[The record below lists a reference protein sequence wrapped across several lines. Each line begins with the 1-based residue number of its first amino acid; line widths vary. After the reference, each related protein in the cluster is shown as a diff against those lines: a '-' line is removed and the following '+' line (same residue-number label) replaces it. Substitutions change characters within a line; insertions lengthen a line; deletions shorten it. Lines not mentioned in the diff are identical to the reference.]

1 MSVVQRLKEKVLRGE
16 KIGRE
21 EAVSLVD
28 AELEELCVAAN
39 ELREHFCQNGFDICT
54 IINGKSGRCSENCKY
69 CAQAGCHATSAE
81 EYPLLPTEKIVEEAR
96 HNAEQGVLRYSIVT
110 SGRRLNQKEV
120 EQVCESIRAIKQE
133 VGIEVCVSFGLLEE
147 EDFVKIKEAGASR
160 VHNNLESSQRYFP
173 EICTTHTFEDKV
185 AAIKAAKRAGL
196 SVCSGG
202 IMGLGET
209 MEDRIDMALS
219 LRELEIYS
227 VPVNMLNPI
236 PGTPLEHQKILSEE
250 EMCRIIAIYRF
261 ILPEASIR
269 MAGGRGLLEDKG
281 VKCFQSGANAAISG
295 DMLTTSGI
303 TVEKDME
310 MLDRLGYVPKLWN
323 RYTSIAV
330 IKKLLS

>member
-1 MSVVQRLKEKVLRGE
+1 
-16 KIGRE
+16 
-21 EAVSLVD
+21 
-28 AELEELCVAAN
+28 
-39 ELREHFCQNGFDICT
+39 
-54 IINGKSGRCSENCKY
+54 
-69 CAQAGCHATSAE
+69 
-81 EYPLLPTEKIVEEAR
+81 
-96 HNAEQGVLRYSIVT
+96 
-110 SGRRLNQKEV
+110 
-120 EQVCESIRAIKQE
+120 
-133 VGIEVCVSFGLLEE
+133 
-147 EDFVKIKEAGASR
+147 
-160 VHNNLESSQRYFP
+160 
-173 EICTTHTFEDKV
+173 
-185 AAIKAAKRAGL
+185 
-196 SVCSGG
+196 
-202 IMGLGET
+202 

-310 MLDRLGYVPKLWN
+310 MLDTLGYVPKLWN
-323 RYTSIAV
+323 R
-330 IKKLLS
+330 